1 MYCIVMAG
9 GSGTRFWPKSR
20 ENKSKQFL
28 TVFGKKSLIQSTVAR
43 FKSVIPFHQIYIIA
57 KESQKDNIRT
67 QLPDVPL
74 ENIILEPIGRD
85 TAPCIGLASL
95 FIHYKDPDAVA
106 VVTPS
111 DHLIRKEAQYR
122 RTIQAAAKLAA
133 LKDGFVTVGIE
144 PDTPATGYGYIQIN
158 GQKETI
164 DRVPVY
170 SVKTFAEKPNL
181 ATAKRFLESGDFY
194 WNSGIFIFRV
204 QVLLEAIENYLPDLY
219 DGLMEIRKSMN
230 KASFHKTLK
239 RVYQEIKGISIDY
252 GIMEKTK
259 DVFLIKGKFDWNDLG
274 NWEQIYRLS
283 PKDKDGNVVLG
294 NSLLLNTK
302 NSYIDS
308 SEGCVTVIGLDNVVV
323 VQDGNST
330 LVCNRDHVEDVKKM
344 LELLKRKKRTEYL

>member
-20 ENKSKQFL
+20 EDKSKQFL

-43 FKSVIPFHQIYIIA
+43 FKPIISPDQIYIIA
-57 KESQKDNIRT
+57 KESQKENIKT
-67 QLPDVPL
+67 QLPEIPL
-74 ENIILEPIGRD
+74 ENVILEPIGRD

-95 FIHYKDPDAVA
+95 FIHEKDPEAVA

-111 DHLIRKEAQYR
+111 DHLIRKETLYR
-122 RTIQAAAKLAA
+122 KTIQTAAKLATR
-133 LKDGFVTVGIE
+133 KDGFVTVGIVPE
-144 PDTPATGYGYIQIN
+144 RPATGYGYIQIN
-158 GQKETI
+158 SKKEWI

-170 SVKTFAEKPNL
+170 CVKTFAEKPNL

-194 WNSGIFIFRV
+194 WNSGIFVFKV
-204 QVLLEAIENYLPDLY
+204 QVLLKAIQTYLPDLY

-230 KASFHKTLK
+230 KSGYHKTLK
-239 RVYQEIKGISIDY
+239 KVYQEIKGISIDY

-259 DVFLIKGKFDWNDLG
+259 EVYLLKGRFSWNDLG

-283 PKDKDGNVVLG
+283 PKDKDGNVILG

-302 NSYIDS
+302 SSYVDS
-308 SEGCVTVIGLDNVVV
+308 SDNFVALVGLENVVV
-323 VQDGNST
+323 VQEGNST
-330 LVCNRDHVEDVKKM
+330 LVCSREHVEDVKKM
-344 LELLKRKKRTEYL
+344 LELMKRKKQIEYL